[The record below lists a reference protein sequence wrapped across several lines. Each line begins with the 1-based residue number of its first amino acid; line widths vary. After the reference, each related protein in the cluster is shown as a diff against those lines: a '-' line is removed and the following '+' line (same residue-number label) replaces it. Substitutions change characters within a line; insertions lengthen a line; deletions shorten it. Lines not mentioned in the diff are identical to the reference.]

1 MNRLLPVRRALLSVS
16 DKTDLI
22 PFARALTDLGI
33 EIVSTGG
40 THKALVE
47 AGLEPIAIEELT
59 GFPEMMDGPDG
70 FALRGELIWQ
80 ECEEGLKEE
89 RNEVTSEV

>member
-47 AGLEPIAIEELT
+47 AGLQPIAIEELT
-59 GFPEMMDGPDG
+59 GFPEMMDGG
-70 FALRGELIWQ
+70 KKCFSCVLFNA
-80 ECEEGLKEE
+80 
-89 RNEVTSEV
+89 VAAAAA